1 MQEPKAKE
9 IFCFCLFTINIHHIL
24 YSPKPRKLYM
34 IQNFLY
40 PLFSLKC
47 TLVHWCVSVYIV
59 KDLSGEY
66 LTLQNVFYI
75 VGLCHILN
83 ISKVDKKINLE
94 LEIIIITNYVMLQL
108 ESLLNDDDVKLSDQ
122 VIKQTNT

>member
-1 MQEPKAKE
+1 
-9 IFCFCLFTINIHHIL
+9 
-24 YSPKPRKLYM
+24 
-34 IQNFLY
+34 
-40 PLFSLKC
+40 
-47 TLVHWCVSVYIV
+47 VSVYIV